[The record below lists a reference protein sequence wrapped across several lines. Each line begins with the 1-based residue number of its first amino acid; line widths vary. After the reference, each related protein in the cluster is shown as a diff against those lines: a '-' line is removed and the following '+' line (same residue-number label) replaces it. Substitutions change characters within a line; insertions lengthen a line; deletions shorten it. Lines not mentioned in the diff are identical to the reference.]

1 MNPGLLE
8 AIRRHDTCTVANA
21 IETFGVRMKNDGYTN
36 REIHA
41 LFPALPPIAGYAVTA
56 KVRSSDP
63 PAGKGYEDRQ
73 GWWEY
78 ILKIPAPR
86 VVVIEDESWEVGRGA
101 IMGALHASVMR
112 ALGVVSAVTN
122 GSFRDLYDL
131 EKTGFALF
139 AGGTSVSHAYTHIS
153 EFGGPVTVGG
163 LKFKPGEMV
172 HADRNGVQTIP
183 TEIAEQIPARVKEM
197 VEHEKQVME
206 FCQSKEFSLEGLK
219 QLMSHGEKV

>member
-8 AIRRHDTCTVANA
+8 AIRQHDTCTVANA
-21 IETFGVRMKNDGYTN
+21 IETFGVRPKNDGYTN
-36 REIHA
+36 REIQA

-63 PAGKGYEDRQ
+63 QGGQGFEDRQ
-73 GWWEY
+73 DWWDF
-78 ILKIPAPR
+78 ILKVPAPR

-101 IMGALHASVMR
+101 IMGLLHATVLR

-122 GSFRDLYDL
+122 GSVRDLYDL
-131 EKTGFALF
+131 EKAGFALF

-163 LKFKPGEMV
+163 LKIKPGDLV
-172 HADRNGVQTIP
+172 HADRHGVQTIP
-183 TEIAEQIPARVKEM
+183 IELAAEIPARVQAM
-197 VEHEKQVME
+197 VEQEARVME
-206 FCQSKEFSLEGLK
+206 FCRSKEFNLEGLK
-219 QLMSHGEKV
+219 QLMSSGEKV